1 MNPTVSVVIPCYRAA
16 TFIGRTLES
25 VFAQT
30 RPPDEVVVVDDAS
43 PDGTTDA
50 ARAIARTA
58 PLTVR
63 VIPLRRNT
71 GGPAGPLNVGFET
84 ARGTYVAPLDHD
96 DLLLPAR
103 LAAGMDCFQQFPDVG
118 LTIGRCRTDAPD
130 ESLPAICVGNA
141 DRCLDRLIGPSS
153 SRNVRVDG
161 RIAYTALHTEV
172 NYAISCSSFLVPK
185 AVWRS
190 CGGFDESIRTACDF
204 AFLQQ
209 VLARF
214 DLGVVNERLFV
225 WHRPPNSLTG
235 TTREERLAAE
245 RLRLYARFA
254 ADRVPEPERPATAV
268 HVRDMI
274 RREHN
279 GLAYECRQRGRLIRS
294 LGHYARS
301 IARCGPHEEAVLGIL
316 KLAAIRLGARV
327 PRRGVLARRP
337 ISA

>member
-16 TFIGRTLES
+16 TFIGDTLRS

-30 RPPDEVVVVDDAS
+30 RPPEEVVVVDDAS

-50 ARAIARTA
+50 AREVARTA
-58 PLTVR
+58 PLPVR

-71 GGPAGPLNVGFET
+71 GGPAGPLNVGFEI

-96 DLLLPAR
+96 DRLLPAR
-103 LAAGMDCFQQFPDVG
+103 LAAGIECFRQFPDVG
-118 LTIGRCRTDAPD
+118 LTIGRCRADSPD
-130 ESLPAICVGNA
+130 ESLPANCVRHA
-141 DRCLDRLIGPSS
+141 DRCLDRLIGGSP

-161 RIAYTALHTEV
+161 RTAYAALHTDV

-225 WHRPPNSLTG
+225 WRRPPTSLTG

-254 ADRVPEPERPATAV
+254 ADRVPEPERPAAV
-268 HVRDMI
+268 AYMRDMI

-279 GLAYECRQRGRLIRS
+279 GLAYRHRQRGRLIRS

-316 KLAAIRLGARV
+316 KLAAVRLGARA
-327 PRRGVLARRP
+327 PRRGLLAGRP
-337 ISA
+337 HSA